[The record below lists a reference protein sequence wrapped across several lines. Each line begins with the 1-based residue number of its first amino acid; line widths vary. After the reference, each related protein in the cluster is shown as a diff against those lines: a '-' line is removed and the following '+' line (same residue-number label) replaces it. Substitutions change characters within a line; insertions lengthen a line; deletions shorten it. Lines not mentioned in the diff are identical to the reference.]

1 MVEQCIYI
9 MQYYSMDASNAPR
22 SPIFQTAYETNA
34 HERFMLVCIITII
47 GWNSGFDIFYLLRYK
62 VYTFLCRISSVECL
76 KRFI

>member
-62 VYTFLCRISSVECL
+62 VYTF
-76 KRFI
+76 